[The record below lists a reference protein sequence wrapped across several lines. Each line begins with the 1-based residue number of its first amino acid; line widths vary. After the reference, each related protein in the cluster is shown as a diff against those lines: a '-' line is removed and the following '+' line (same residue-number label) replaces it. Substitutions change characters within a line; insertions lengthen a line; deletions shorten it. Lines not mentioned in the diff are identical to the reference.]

1 MASEISE
8 IKQESP
14 MDDVRSSNTSL
25 ISSANVTVKNCS
37 NINKSAKHNEE
48 PRQGVARKRSLI
60 ETGEEENGRSIDLNV
75 ELTPTDSSGEEVEFS
90 NATSEEPPLVAM
102 GCTRCLVFVLT
113 SETNPKC
120 VNCQTPDHLID
131 VLHYNPPKK
140 PKHV

>member
-75 ELTPTDSSGEEVEFS
+75 ELTPTGQAPKDRLSS
-90 NATSEEPPLVAM
+90 N
-102 GCTRCLVFVLT
+102 
-113 SETNPKC
+113 
-120 VNCQTPDHLID
+120 
-131 VLHYNPPKK
+131 
-140 PKHV
+140 